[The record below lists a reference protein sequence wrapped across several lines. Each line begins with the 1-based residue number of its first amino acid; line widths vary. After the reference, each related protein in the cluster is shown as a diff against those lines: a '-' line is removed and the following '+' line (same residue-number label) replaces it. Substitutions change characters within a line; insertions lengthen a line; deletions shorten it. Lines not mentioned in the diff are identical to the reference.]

1 MMNSSC
7 AVIID
12 PLTRTVP
19 TTFVDELDL
28 KLRGSDTHVVPF
40 LDGSFI
46 EVDELADKGEH
57 HQTEVFYPH
66 EFDLIDLNLNYTT
79 TNRNGKETTKK
90 GVVKER
96 IGEEDYRI
104 ELSNGNHRVL
114 SYQELIPMLN
124 KDDEDDVERW
134 TFEEIKGHRWS
145 KDKNRKG
152 KVDVLILWKGYEED
166 SWEPMEVIKKDDPA
180 TLVKYAYD
188 NDLTDKTVWKW
199 ANRYSKNI
207 KKLKRMVR
215 NLRASKRSSRGI
227 KYKFE
232 VRVPRNIAE
241 AYKLDQENGNSL
253 WTEAIDRE
261 VKLLRDDFECFR
273 VGEESEITGE
283 NQKIPLLWTC
293 LRDFYELDRLQESPT
308 NIMSQIRTSKR
319 HHGVDANLLSLKWG
333 IGLEK
338 ARNTIKHTTQMN
350 IRSALLPLT
359 RRYRTDLL
367 SQRLKRLSIRLYTD
381 NIFSKVG
388 TSLRGNTC
396 AQIFT
401 DGNRAV
407 FAYPMRSKA
416 QAGDKLL
423 SFIQQVG
430 IPNENSQRRSA

>member
-1 MMNSSC
+1 M
-7 AVIID
+7 
-12 PLTRTVP
+12 
-19 TTFVDELDL
+19 
-28 KLRGSDTHVVPF
+28 
-40 LDGSFI
+40 
-46 EVDELADKGEH
+46 
-57 HQTEVFYPH
+57 
-66 EFDLIDLNLNYTT
+66 
-79 TNRNGKETTKK
+79 
-90 GVVKER
+90 
-96 IGEEDYRI
+96 
-104 ELSNGNHRVL
+104 
-114 SYQELIPMLN
+114 
-124 KDDEDDVERW
+124 
-134 TFEEIKGHRWS
+134 
-145 KDKNRKG
+145 
-152 KVDVLILWKGYEED
+152 
-166 SWEPMEVIKKDDPA
+166 
-180 TLVKYAYD
+180 
-188 NDLTDKTVWKW
+188 
-199 ANRYSKNI
+199 
-207 KKLKRMVR
+207 
-215 NLRASKRSSRGI
+215 
-227 KYKFE
+227 
-232 VRVPRNIAE
+232 RVPRNIAE

-261 VKLLRDDFECFR
+261 VR

-338 ARNTIKHTTQMN
+338 GRNTIKHTTQMN

-359 RRYRTDLL
+359 RQYRTDLL